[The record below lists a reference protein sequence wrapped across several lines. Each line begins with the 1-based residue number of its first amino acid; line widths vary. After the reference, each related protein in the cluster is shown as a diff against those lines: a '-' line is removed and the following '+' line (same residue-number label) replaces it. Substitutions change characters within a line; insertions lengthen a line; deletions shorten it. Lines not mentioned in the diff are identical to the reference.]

1 MGRMFICSKAKMMLD
16 PILITIQP
24 RARAR
29 RISQLLGGAT
39 LQSVNRTRL
48 RMRPARRRR
57 RRGTPRSPVR
67 RARSRGNRRRKKEK
81 KKRKR
86 RWRVNSS

>member
-48 RMRPARRRR
+48 RMRLARRR

-86 RWRVNSS
+86 KWRVNSS

>member
-1 MGRMFICSKAKMMLD
+1 MRRMFICSKAKMMLD

-29 RISQLLGGAT
+29 RISQLLGGVT

-48 RMRPARRRR
+48 RMRPARRR

-86 RWRVNSS
+86 KWRVNSS